1 MLRHLGEPAA
11 ADRVETAVREVIAEG
26 QTVPRDLGGEAG
38 TQAFAGAVA
47 ERVARIGARV
57 Q

>member
-1 MLRHLGEPAA
+1 
-11 ADRVETAVREVIAEG
+11 VREVIAEG
-26 QTVPRDLGGEAG
+26 QTVPRDLGGETG
-38 TQAFAGAVA
+38 TQGFAAAVA